1 MICCLV
7 PGPVVNLS
15 SQSISSES
23 AELTWLPPLSPN
35 GVIGYRVQVKEING
49 RNLSPILMQPSS
61 LITSDEDTTV
71 GLLLI
76 DLNGNRT
83 YSLSVMAYNLK
94 SGRNGQPVSIDLKT
108 MLGSK
113 LTRCIVINTS
123 VPL

>member
-1 MICCLV
+1 M
-7 PGPVVNLS
+7 
-15 SQSISSES
+15 
-23 AELTWLPPLSPN
+23 SPN

-49 RNLSPILMQPSS
+49 SHAFSVLMQPSS
-61 LITSDEDTTV
+61 LVTSDEDTTV
-71 GLLLI
+71 GLLLSG
-76 DLNGNRT
+76 LNGNRT

-113 LTRCIVINTS
+113 LTRCIVINIS